1 MKEMRCRNDREKRQR
16 GKIERKE
23 QIEKT
28 EIEIE
33 KKEGVG

>member
-1 MKEMRCRNDREKRQR
+1 MTERNRQREK
-16 GKIERKE
+16 GERKE

-28 EIEIE
+28 EIKTE